1 MDKDIIIGSEAVAL
15 FCRLQMNI
23 KRDIPIR
30 PSEMGVLI
38 FTQQQSIPVTP
49 LMISNFF
56 KITKPSVTSMVNSLL
71 KKNYLAKMPSS
82 TDGRSYTVSTTDK
95 GNELVN
101 ATFNEY
107 FRTMELL
114 KEKMGVEE
122 FNVFIQFIQKVNNL
136 LIEES

>member
-1 MDKDIIIGSEAVAL
+1 MDKDLIVASEAIAL
-15 FCRLQMNI
+15 FCRLQMNT
-23 KRDIPIR
+23 KRDVPVR

-56 KITKPSVTSMVNSLL
+56 KITKPSVTSMVNSLIQ
-71 KKNYLAKMPSS
+71 KDYLAKMPSS
-82 TDGRSYTVSTTDK
+82 TDGRSYTVSSTEK

-107 FRTMELL
+107 YRTMESL
-114 KEKMGVEE
+114 KKEMGIEE
-122 FNVFIQFIQKVNNL
+122 FNVFIQLIQKVNNL
-136 LIEES
+136 LIEER